1 MTSKDTNVA
10 IVTGASRGAGKGIAL
25 ALAAKGF
32 TVYITGRSETKGT
45 DRGWDGEILSGSVT
59 ETALQCNEVGGTG
72 IGVVC
77 DSSDDDQVEKLFNQ
91 VQEEQGHLDILVNNA
106 TFMHDELVSQK
117 PFWEKGLDAQKILD
131 VGLRSSYAA
140 SWHAAKMMA
149 KRRSGLIVF
158 TSSFGASC
166 YMHGPAYGAQKA
178 GTDKLAHDM
187 AVDLE
192 PYGVSATSIWMGP
205 LITERTKAISSVNPE
220 QYDQLMKVAENPEFT
235 GNLIYSI
242 FTDENIKELNGRVLI
257 GAEIAAQRYKLKD
270 GDNEPPSYREMLG
283 APPEPNPAR
292 VY

>member
-1 MTSKDTNVA
+1 M
-10 IVTGASRGAGKGIAL
+10 R
-25 ALAAKGF
+25 
-32 TVYITGRSETKGT
+32 
-45 DRGWDGEILSGSVT
+45 
-59 ETALQCNEVGGTG
+59 
-72 IGVVC
+72 
-77 DSSDDDQVEKLFNQ
+77 
-91 VQEEQGHLDILVNNA
+91 
-106 TFMHDELVSQK
+106 DELVSQK

-131 VGLRSSYAA
+131 VGLRSPYLA

-178 GTDKLAHDM
+178 GTDKLAHYM

-192 PYGVSATSIWMGP
+192 PYGVSATSIWMAP

-257 GAEIAAQRYKLKD
+257 GAEIAA
-270 GDNEPPSYREMLG
+270 
-283 APPEPNPAR
+283 
-292 VY
+292 